1 MLGRRIIAA
10 TVLSVLSSLTSVA
23 FAQDWVY
30 TTTKGDNLWNLSE
43 QYLDRV
49 TRFEALRKLNGI
61 ENPKQ
66 MPPGIKLRIPLKWIR
81 SNPVPA
87 TVDELL
93 GDAQL
98 QRAGAAERVALK
110 TGDEVFLG
118 DQIRTGSDST
128 LAIRFADDSILTLY
142 ADSMIRFDHLSAHG
156 KTGMVDSRL
165 NLLQGRMDT
174 RVTPA
179 SGPGSRFEIQ
189 TPSAISA
196 VRGTEYRALVGEDG
210 KVSNIEVLHGKVKVS
225 GAGKHTLV
233 KRGFG
238 TQVAEGK
245 APIKPRKLLP
255 APQLTA
261 FAGPVRNISE
271 LVSWPAVDKAEGYR
285 VEVSTDAEFDIVQ
298 WTQISEYAK
307 AALPD
312 IADGSYFLRVRAI
325 DALGLEGLNSVL
337 PFVLDAHPQP
347 PLQLQPVPEQVLR
360 GETAVLQWTESAEAS
375 RYRLEIATDAA
386 FENRV
391 VDQDDITGSRFDTA
405 DLPVPGEYYWRLTSI
420 TASGEH
426 GPAGISRS
434 WQAKPAPEQVDAAVG
449 AAEDGKLVASW
460 RAGSA
465 EQRYQVQIASDEAF
479 ENLLLDQQ
487 QDDARISFDAVEGQ
501 VRYLRVRSIESDGY
515 EGPWGTVQRILPIPD
530 YTPLWL
536 SGAAMFLLIL

>member
-10 TVLSVLSSLTSVA
+10 TVLSVLSSFTSVA
-23 FAQDWVY
+23 MAQDWIY

-49 TRFEALRKLNGI
+49 TRFEALRKINGI

-98 QRAGAAERVALK
+98 QRAGSSEQVALQH
-110 TGDEVFLG
+110 GDEVFLG
-118 DQIRTGSDST
+118 DQIRTGGDST

-142 ADSMIRFDHLSAHG
+142 ADSLIRFDHLSAHG

-165 NLLQGRMDT
+165 NLIQGRMDT

-210 KVSNIEVLHGKVKVS
+210 KISNIEVLHGKVKVS

-255 APQLTA
+255 APGLTA
-261 FAGPVRNISE
+261 FDAPVRNISQ
-271 LVSWPAVDKAEGYR
+271 LVSWPAVDKAQAYR
-285 VEVSTDAEFDIVQ
+285 AEVSADADFDVVQ
-298 WTQISEYAK
+298 WSRISEYAK
-307 AALPD
+307 IALPD
-312 IADGSYFLRVRAI
+312 IADGEYYLRVRAI
-325 DALGLEGLNSVL
+325 DSLGLEGLNSVQ

-360 GETAVLQWTESAEAS
+360 GETAVLQWTASADAA
-375 RYRLEIATDAA
+375 RYRLEVATDEA
-386 FENRV
+386 FTQLV

-405 DLPVPGEYYWRLTSI
+405 DLPVPGKYYWRLTSI
-420 TASGEH
+420 TSSGEH
-426 GPAGISRS
+426 GPVGISRS
-434 WQAKPAPEQVDAAVG
+434 WQVKPAPEKVEAAVG

-465 EQRYQVQIASDEAF
+465 EQQYQVQMATDENF
-479 ENLLLDQQ
+479 EDLLLDQM
-487 QDDARISFDAVEGQ
+487 QDEARISFDAVEGQ
-501 VRYLRVRSIESDGY
+501 VRYLRVRSVESDGY
-515 EGPWGTVQRILPIPD
+515 QGPWGTVQRILPIPD

-536 SGAAMFLLIL
+536 SGAAMLLLIL

>member
-1 MLGRRIIAA
+1 MLGRRILAA
-10 TVLSVLSSLTSVA
+10 TVLLVLSSITSVSY
-23 FAQDWVY
+23 AQDWIY

-49 TRFEALRKLNGI
+49 SRFEALRKLNGI

-66 MPPGIKLRIPLKWIR
+66 MPPGIKLRIPLKWVR

-87 TVDELL
+87 VIDELL

-98 QRAGAAERVALK
+98 QRAGSGDLVTLQA
-110 TGDEVFLG
+110 GDEVYLG
-118 DQIRTGSDST
+118 DQIRTGGEST

-142 ADSMIRFDHLSAHG
+142 ADSLIRFDHLSAHG

-165 NLLQGRMDT
+165 NLIQGRMDT

-196 VRGTEYRALVGEDG
+196 VRGTEYRALVGADG

-255 APQLTA
+255 APELSA
-261 FAGPVRNISE
+261 FNGPIRNISE
-271 LVSWPAVDKAEGYR
+271 LVSWPVIEKAERYR
-285 VEVSTDAEFDIVQ
+285 VEVSADEAFDIVQ

-312 IADGSYFLRVRAI
+312 IADGAYYLRVRAI
-325 DALGLEGLNSVL
+325 DSLGLEGLNSVQ
-337 PFVLDAHPQP
+337 PFLLDAHPQP
-347 PLQLQPVPEQVLR
+347 PLQLQPVPDQVLR
-360 GETAVLQWTESAEAS
+360 GETAVLQWTQSAEAQ

-386 FENRV
+386 FDQAI
-391 VDQDDITGSRFDTA
+391 VDQSDISDTRFDTA
-405 DLPVPGEYYWRLTSI
+405 DLAVPGKYYWRLTSI
-420 TASGEH
+420 TATGEL
-426 GPAGISRS
+426 GPVGISRS
-434 WQAKPAPEQVDAAVG
+434 WQVKPAAEKVEAEVG
-449 AAEDGKLVASW
+449 ASEDGKLVASW
-460 RAGSA
+460 RAGSE
-465 EQRYQVQIASDEAF
+465 EQSYQVQIATEETF

-487 QDDARISFDAVEGQ
+487 QNEARISFDAVEGQ

-515 EGPWGTVQRILPIPD
+515 LGPWGTVQRILPIPD

-536 SGAAMFLLIL
+536 SAGAMLLMLL

>member
-1 MLGRRIIAA
+1 MLGRRILAA
-10 TVLSVLSSLTSVA
+10 TVLLVLSSITSVSY
-23 FAQDWVY
+23 AQDWIY

-49 TRFEALRKLNGI
+49 SRFEALRKLNGI

-66 MPPGIKLRIPLKWIR
+66 MPPGIKLRIPLKWVR

-87 TVDELL
+87 VIDELL

-98 QRAGAAERVALK
+98 QRAGSGDLVTLQA
-110 TGDEVFLG
+110 GDEVYLG
-118 DQIRTGSDST
+118 DQIRTGDEST

-142 ADSMIRFDHLSAHG
+142 ADSLIRFDHLSAHG

-165 NLLQGRMDT
+165 NLIQGRMDT

-196 VRGTEYRALVGEDG
+196 VRGTEYRALVGADG

-255 APQLTA
+255 APELSA
-261 FAGPVRNISE
+261 FNGPIRNISE
-271 LVSWPAVDKAEGYR
+271 LVSWPVIEKAERYR
-285 VEVSTDAEFDIVQ
+285 VEVSADEAFDIVQ

-312 IADGSYFLRVRAI
+312 IADGVYYLRVRAI
-325 DALGLEGLNSVL
+325 DSLGLEGLNSVQ
-337 PFVLDAHPQP
+337 PFLLDAHPQP
-347 PLQLQPVPEQVLR
+347 PLQLQPVPDQVLR
-360 GETAVLQWTESAEAS
+360 GEAAVLQWTQSAEAQ

-386 FENRV
+386 FTQTI
-391 VDQDDITGSRFDTA
+391 VDQSDISDTRFDTA
-405 DLPVPGEYYWRLTSI
+405 DLPVPGKYYWRLTSI
-420 TASGEH
+420 TASGEL
-426 GPAGISRS
+426 GPVGISRS
-434 WQAKPAPEQVDAAVG
+434 WQVKPAAEKVEAEVG
-449 AAEDGKLVASW
+449 ASEDGKLVASW

-465 EQRYQVQIASDEAF
+465 EQSYQVQIATEETF
-479 ENLLLDQQ
+479 KNLLLDQQ
-487 QDDARISFDAVEGQ
+487 QNEARISFDAVEGQ

-515 EGPWGTVQRILPIPD
+515 LGPWGTVQRILPIPD
-530 YTPLWL
+530 YTPLWM
-536 SGAAMFLLIL
+536 SAGAMLLLIL